1 MAAARQRRLAAIVGL
16 GVATAAGAAQAQTSA
31 VTRAAYEQPSISE
44 LGQLSIEQLSGLPV
58 TSVAKRAEPLGQAPA
73 AIYVIT
79 HDDIERSGAQTL
91 PEMLR
96 LAPNLQV
103 FQTSASNYVVTARG
117 FSGNQ
122 SAQSFTNQ
130 LLVLIDGRSVY
141 TPLYSGVYWDMQD
154 VLPADVDRIEVI
166 SGPGATLWGA
176 NAVNGV
182 INIITRKAA
191 DTQGLRLDVGSGS
204 QETAWDARYGGKLG
218 DSLAYRLYFRSFAE
232 RDTVT
237 AAGQGADDHWQ
248 RPQGGFRLD
257 WTPSTIDS
265 LTFQGDAYQGAEAA
279 PNSPD
284 ERIAGRNLTGR
295 WTHSAPGFG
304 SLQIQAYYDHTER
317 GAVASSGRFWLDTYD
332 IDVQHSFSFG
342 RNDVVWGGGGR
353 FSRYQIDGTP
363 TLYFTPSSRTLN
375 LANLFA
381 QDTVAITDKARVT
394 LGLKLE
400 NDPYSGLSVL
410 PSVRVSYSLGGGALL
425 WAAASRA
432 VRSPTPFDQDV
443 VEKVGSQVFLAGNS
457 DFDPVSL
464 TAYEA
469 GVRGELGSRASLSA
483 SIYYNVYDDIRSIE
497 VTPVTFLP
505 LYWGNGIQ
513 GSTYGLEAW
522 ADYSATDWWRLG
534 AGLDLMGERLR
545 FKPGSSGLLGLSQVG
560 DDPGQV
566 IKLKSSFTL
575 PHGVTIDANLRYYSA
590 LPDPKVPAYT
600 ELTARVAWA
609 VTDKLRLAVSG
620 QNLLNPKH
628 QEFPAPGADA
638 VPRSVFASLSWGF

>member
-1 MAAARQRRLAAIVGL
+1 MAAAVGISLAA
-16 GVATAAGAAQAQTSA
+16 AAGAAHAQTSA
-31 VTRAAYEQPSISE
+31 VTRAAYEQPSLSD
-44 LGQLSIEQLSGLPV
+44 LGQLSIEQLSDLPV

-79 HDDIERSGAQTL
+79 HEEIERSGALTV

-103 FQTSASNYVVTARG
+103 FQTSASNYVITARG

-122 SAQSFTNQ
+122 AAQSFTNQ

-204 QETAWDARYGGKLG
+204 QETAWDVRYGGKVG
-218 DSLAYRLYFRSFAE
+218 DTLAYRAYFHSFAE

-237 AAGQGADDHWQ
+237 AANQGAGDHWQ

-257 WTPSTIDS
+257 WTPSAADTAT
-265 LTFQGDAYQGAEAA
+265 LQGDAYQGVEAV
-279 PNSPD
+279 PDSPD
-284 ERIAGRNLTGR
+284 EHIEGRNLTGR
-295 WTHSAPGFG
+295 WTHTAPGFG
-304 SLQIQAYYDHTER
+304 SLQLQAYYDHTER
-317 GAVASSGRFWLDTYD
+317 GAVASSGSFWLDTYD
-332 IDVQHSFSFG
+332 IDAQHSFSVG

-363 TLYFTPSSRTLN
+363 TLFFTPSSRTLN
-375 LANLFA
+375 LGDLFV
-381 QDTVAITDKARVT
+381 QDTVALTDKARVT

-410 PSVRVSYSLGGGALL
+410 PNLRASYTLGRGTLL

-432 VRSPTPFDQDV
+432 VRSPTPFDRDV
-443 VEKVGSQVFLAGNS
+443 MEKAGGELFLTGDSN
-457 DFDPVSL
+457 FDPVSL

-469 GVRGELGSRASLSA
+469 GVRGALGSRASLSA
-483 SIYYNVYDDIRSIE
+483 TIYYNVYDDIRSIE
-497 VTPVTFLP
+497 LTPTTFIP
-505 LYWGNGIQ
+505 LHWGNGIQ

-534 AGLDLMGERLR
+534 AGLNLMGEHLR

-566 IKLKSSFTL
+566 VKLKSSFTL
-575 PHGVTIDANLRYYSA
+575 PHGVMVDTYLRYYSA
-590 LPDPKVPAYT
+590 LPDPRVPAYT

-620 QNLLNPKH
+620 ENLLNPKH
-628 QEFPAPGADA
+628 QEFPAPSADA
-638 VPRSVFASLSWGF
+638 VPRSVFVSLSWGF

>member
-1 MAAARQRRLAAIVGL
+1 M
-16 GVATAAGAAQAQTSA
+16 
-31 VTRAAYEQPSISE
+31 
-44 LGQLSIEQLSGLPV
+44 
-58 TSVAKRAEPLGQAPA
+58 
-73 AIYVIT
+73 
-79 HDDIERSGAQTL
+79 
-91 PEMLR
+91 
-96 LAPNLQV
+96 
-103 FQTSASNYVVTARG
+103 
-117 FSGNQ
+117 
-122 SAQSFTNQ
+122 
-130 LLVLIDGRSVY
+130 
-141 TPLYSGVYWDMQD
+141 
-154 VLPADVDRIEVI
+154 
-166 SGPGATLWGA
+166 
-176 NAVNGV
+176 
-182 INIITRKAA
+182 
-191 DTQGLRLDVGSGS
+191 
-204 QETAWDARYGGKLG
+204 
-218 DSLAYRLYFRSFAE
+218 
-232 RDTVT
+232 
-237 AAGQGADDHWQ
+237 
-248 RPQGGFRLD
+248 
-257 WTPSTIDS
+257 
-265 LTFQGDAYQGAEAA
+265 
-279 PNSPD
+279 
-284 ERIAGRNLTGR
+284 
-295 WTHSAPGFG
+295 
-304 SLQIQAYYDHTER
+304 
-317 GAVASSGRFWLDTYD
+317 
-332 IDVQHSFSFG
+332 
-342 RNDVVWGGGGR
+342 
-353 FSRYQIDGTP
+353 
-363 TLYFTPSSRTLN
+363 
-375 LANLFA
+375 
-381 QDTVAITDKARVT
+381 
-394 LGLKLE
+394 
-400 NDPYSGLSVL
+400 
-410 PSVRVSYSLGGGALL
+410 
-425 WAAASRA
+425 
-432 VRSPTPFDQDV
+432 RSPTPFDQDV

>member
-1 MAAARQRRLAAIVGL
+1 MAGAGLAA
-16 GVATAAGAAQAQTSA
+16 AAGAAQAQTA
-31 VTRAAYEQPSISE
+31 PVTRAAYEQPSLSE
-44 LGQLSIEQLSGLPV
+44 LGQLSIEQLSNLPV

-79 HDDIERSGAQTL
+79 HEEIERAGALSL

-103 FQTSASNYVVTARG
+103 FQTSAANYVVTARG
-117 FSGNQ
+117 FSGNT
-122 SAQSFTNQ
+122 ADQSFTNQ

-166 SGPGATLWGA
+166 SGPGAALWGA

-182 INIITRKAA
+182 INIITRNAA

-204 QETAWDARYGGKLG
+204 QETAWDVRYGGKVG
-218 DSLAYRLYFRSFAE
+218 DSLAYRAYFRSYAE

-237 AAGQGADDHWQ
+237 AAGQGGNDHWH

-257 WTPSTIDS
+257 WTASAADS
-265 LTFQGDAYQGAEAA
+265 VTLQGDAYQGAEAV

-284 ERIAGRNLTGR
+284 ESILGRNLTGR
-295 WTHSAPGFG
+295 WTHTAPGFG
-304 SLQIQAYYDHTER
+304 SLQLQAYYDHTER
-317 GAVASSGRFWLDTYD
+317 GAVASSGSFWLDTYD
-332 IDVQHSFSFG
+332 IDAQHSFSWG

-353 FSRYQIDGTP
+353 FSRYQINGTS
-363 TLYFTPSSRTLN
+363 TLYFMPPSRDLD
-375 LANLFA
+375 LANLFI
-381 QDTVAITDKARVT
+381 QDTLAVADKAKVT

-400 NDPYSGLSVL
+400 NDPFSGLAVL
-410 PSVRVSYSLGGGALL
+410 PNLRASYALNGGTLL
-425 WAAASRA
+425 WASVSRA

-443 VEKVGSQVFLAGNS
+443 REKVGGQVFLTGDS

-469 GVRGELGSRASLSA
+469 GLRGEWGARASLSA

-497 VTPVTFLP
+497 VTPVTFIP
-505 LYWGNGIQ
+505 LHWGNGIQ
-513 GSTYGLEAW
+513 GSVYGLEAW
-522 ADYSATDWWRLG
+522 ADYNATAWWRLG
-534 AGLDLMGERLR
+534 AGLNLMGEHFR
-545 FKPGSSGLLGLSQVG
+545 FKPGASGLLGLSQVG

-566 IKLKSSFTL
+566 FKLKSSMTL
-575 PHGVTIDANLRYYSA
+575 PHGVMLDAYLRYYGA
-590 LPDPKVPAYT
+590 LPDPSVPAYT
-600 ELTARVAWA
+600 ELTARLAWA
-609 VTDKLRLAVSG
+609 ATDKLRLAVSG

-628 QEFPAPGADA
+628 QEFPAPGANA
-638 VPRSVFASLSWGF
+638 VPRSVFVSLSWGF